1 MESGRNSRAER
12 RIRNFGADA
21 KPARKR
27 RPQYGAKGEM
37 GAKKGP
43 LRERAGG
50 QIFGT
55 YEDDAYEDENL
66 ELDYM
71 PDLKDSDEEDAV

>member
-12 RIRNFGADA
+12 RSRNFGADA
-21 KPARKR
+21 KPVRKR
-27 RPQYGAKGEM
+27 KPQYGPKGEM
-37 GAKKGP
+37 GTKKGP

-50 QIFGT
+50 QIFGS
-55 YEDDAYEDENL
+55 YGDDAYEEEDQ

-71 PDLKDSDEEDAV
+71 ADLKDSDEEDAV